1 MPGVRG
7 GRRLTPMRDQ
17 VLHIAIDASLA
28 EDQIHGQVSDGRR
41 QTPFCGWLELIGQL
55 DGMLGSAF
63 PPVAATGDR
72 RPRPKEQ

>member
-17 VLHIAIDASLA
+17 VHIAIDASLA

-41 QTPFCGWLELIGQL
+41 QTPFRGWLELIGQL